1 MPDKKLPTLPKR
13 KIKRPVIDD
22 IEDHLLSQHQ
32 DKGPPLF
39 VLSSGKGVHRR
50 FDSHDNMMTNTMKD
64 LKLEKKYQG
73 LGNMLSGHKKGPM
86 RLTRDPSFSSNQ
98 LYGFQ
103 FFSKPTDAQ
112 RKYLKDFIID
122 KRLKSEDYQ
131 LHMPDS
137 DENAL
142 RLFRRSI
149 DNLGKKKKVRKGLG
163 AAGSEDEEEAGAK
176 IAAIIATLYPQMN
189 KAQQTQ
195 AKLLISR
202 ITKRPDKQV
211 LRDIAKFLAR
221 FGASNPAISKKIEAL
236 FKNINK
242 QPIAVAVEQSPK
254 TPEKAQEKADEK
266 LDGFV
271 TKMMA
276 FLTASGL
283 IISAKESRKIRLK
296 EAKSG
301 KEGIPKSGDKEI
313 PTTAGGIPKRK
324 KQQEIIAI
332 LTTKHDP
339 RVDDVC
345 IPFHGLP
352 FKLGD
357 PLRPKLPLHY
367 GCRCTWIDKETG
379 KDLGQ
384 L

>member
-64 LKLEKKYQG
+64 LKLEKKYPG

-149 DNLGKKKKVRKGLG
+149 DNLGESTPKKPKAAKPPAAVKPPRPKRDRIQELEDEMERMTEKTGTRGAAFLLSNGRRVRNTKYNTHGEFLQDALKNLKYPTRNRTDNREWNMLVKKKR
-163 AAGSEDEEEAGAK
+163 A
-176 IAAIIATLYPQMN
+176 PNQ
-189 KAQQTQ
+189 
-195 AKLLISR
+195 
-202 ITKRPDKQV
+202 
-211 LRDIAKFLAR
+211 
-221 FGASNPAISKKIEAL
+221 
-236 FKNINK
+236 
-242 QPIAVAVEQSPK
+242 
-254 TPEKAQEKADEK
+254 
-266 LDGFV
+266 
-271 TKMMA
+271 
-276 FLTASGL
+276 
-283 IISAKESRKIRLK
+283 
-296 EAKSG
+296 
-301 KEGIPKSGDKEI
+301 
-313 PTTAGGIPKRK
+313 
-324 KQQEIIAI
+324 
-332 LTTKHDP
+332 
-339 RVDDVC
+339 
-345 IPFHGLP
+345 
-352 FKLGD
+352 
-357 PLRPKLPLHY
+357 
-367 GCRCTWIDKETG
+367 
-379 KDLGQ
+379 
-384 L
+384 